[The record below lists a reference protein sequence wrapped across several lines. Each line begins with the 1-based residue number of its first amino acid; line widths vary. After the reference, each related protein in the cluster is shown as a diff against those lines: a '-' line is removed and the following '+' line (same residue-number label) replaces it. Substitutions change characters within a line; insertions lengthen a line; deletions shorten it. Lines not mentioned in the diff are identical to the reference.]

1 MYILLY
7 GQILWLQ
14 LRVGNSPNEDCC
26 FYIYLHKYSDIDPSG
41 PNSALI
47 RVRQCGFGAGF
58 LTRDATA
65 NAENHRQ
72 R

>member
-47 RVRQCGFGAGF
+47 RVRQYTGAES
-58 LTRDATA
+58 LNCDATA
-65 NAENHRQ
+65 DAENHWQ